1 MLLSEAATGVVLKN
15 KSVPKNFTKFTRK
28 HLRRSLFF
36 NKVPGPRTATSLK
49 KRFRHSCFLLNFA
62 KFLRTFFYR
71 ANMGDCFCVV
81 LGLLYIREVRREK
94 RITLIFN
101 LNNVILSLVS
111 IYFSMRNYYI
121 IFFL

>member
-1 MLLSEAATGVVLKN
+1 
-15 KSVPKNFTKFTRK
+15 
-28 HLRRSLFF
+28 
-36 NKVPGPRTATSLK
+36 
-49 KRFRHSCFLLNFA
+49 
-62 KFLRTFFYR
+62 
-71 ANMGDCFCVV
+71 MGDCFCVV
-81 LGLLYIREVRREK
+81 LGLLYIREVRKEK